1 MSQKRNPNYS
11 DINIHAFD
19 INPRSNPEAVSR
31 AVSDALTLGIGA
43 LSIAGLSHDLSDE
56 YGRSFPKKMGAKR
69 YVNQPAQLIDAVDAI
84 RELTVHQS
92 NIMTTKSALIA
103 TGSRENW
110 HIDSD
115 NETNDPGVRLIT
127 QLSGPES
134 GIMIIDRN
142 TNMETTDP
150 ESPKPKENSGLLVAR
165 LALDTVLILPES
177 NIFPTVTFISDEAHE
192 IEHPYHTRF
201 MLDSSEAERQVQ
213 RNLMITDLVFMNKNG
228 FDGDRL
234 GLEPSDLRLK

>member
-1 MSQKRNPNYS
+1 
-11 DINIHAFD
+11 
-19 INPRSNPEAVSR
+19 
-31 AVSDALTLGIGA
+31 
-43 LSIAGLSHDLSDE
+43 
-56 YGRSFPKKMGAKR
+56 
-69 YVNQPAQLIDAVDAI
+69 
-84 RELTVHQS
+84 
-92 NIMTTKSALIA
+92 
-103 TGSRENW
+103 
-110 HIDSD
+110 
-115 NETNDPGVRLIT
+115 
-127 QLSGPES
+127 
-134 GIMIIDRN
+134 
-142 TNMETTDP
+142 METTDH